1 MVSNNKVVRFD
12 ENVPSYYVTGSR
24 DFQLLT
30 RLLTFALN
38 AAKVK
43 ADQNLY
49 LNDPL
54 LIDNNLISLL
64 QTKVGFW
71 TPYEF
76 TDDALRLVCDVFDLA
91 VRRKGSKQG
100 IIEAVEVFLRTLGIT
115 TDFDI
120 FIQNKDINGEDS
132 YYIEIGINSSW
143 HDSTLLREILR
154 YILPTGYIL
163 SIYYYDLIK
172 FIDKSLLYSDFV
184 LMSAGST
191 YQVSKI
197 RNSYYSS
204 TTEQWKVLG
213 AKRVEPDTHEE
224 VSYSEYIDWSE
235 TTIPQLYLQG
245 VPDGI
250 LQVNEKIL
258 DSTTAE
264 NMTATEPVAYLFKAT
279 DETYNGIQSIDM
291 TRIYYRN
298 SQD

>member
-1 MVSNNKVVRFD
+1 MLYNNKVVRYD
-12 ENVPSYYVTGSR
+12 ENVPEYYVTGSR

-91 VRRKGSKQG
+91 VRKKGSRRG
-100 IIEAVEVFLRTLGIT
+100 IIEAVEVFLRTIGIT

-120 FIQNKDINGEDS
+120 FIQNKDSNGNDC
-132 YYIEIGINSSW
+132 YYIEIGINASW
-143 HDSTLLREILR
+143 HDTTLLREILR
-154 YILPTGYIL
+154 YILPTGYIFN
-163 SIYYYDLIK
+163 IYFYDLIK
-172 FIDKSLLYSDFV
+172 FVDKSLLYSDLV
-184 LMSAGST
+184 LMSSGST
-191 YQVSKI
+191 KQISRI

-204 TTEQWKVLG
+204 TTEQWKILG
-213 AKRVEPDTHEE
+213 AKRVDIEGDIHQ
-224 VSYSEYIDWSE
+224 YSEYIDWDE
-235 TTIPQLYLQG
+235 TTIPTIYLEG
-245 VPDGI
+245 HPDGVI
-250 LQVNEKIL
+250 QVNETIF

-264 NMTATEPVAYLFKAT
+264 NMTATQPIAYLFKAT
-279 DETYNGIQSIDM
+279 EAEYNGIQSIDM
-291 TRIYYRN
+291 TRIYYRS